1 MKDQNK
7 NISGNL
13 MQPPDVEPKVHDR
26 REFLKCMGAWA
37 GTGLVLT
44 MAGGI
49 LSSCTIGD
57 AVPGILSFVQI
68 SDTHIGFGKDPN
80 PKVTETL
87 QSLVDKINA
96 MPTRPPFVLHTGD
109 LTHLSKPEEF
119 DTLQEILKGLKTD
132 QIFYV
137 PGEHDVF
144 SDQGEEYMKRFGK
157 GTLGKGWQS
166 FDHNGTHYIGLNN
179 VVAASSG
186 PTPGS
191 FKNGGNEGLGALGAE
206 QLGWLAKD
214 VAGLSASTPIVV
226 FTHVPLWAVYPQWG
240 WGTEDSE
247 QALSYLKK
255 FGSVTVLNGHIHQVM
270 QKVEGNITFHTA
282 RSTAYP
288 QPAPGAAPSPG
299 PMKDLPAGQLGKTIG
314 ITQVRYLE
322 RDRSLA
328 VVDTSLG

>member
-1 MKDQNK
+1 MNNK
-7 NISGNL
+7 NNTDVLEESG
-13 MQPPDVEPKVHDR
+13 KRSGYDR

-37 GTGLVLT
+37 GTGLVLA
-44 MAGGI
+44 MAGGV
-49 LSSCTIGD
+49 LTSCRIED
-57 AVPGILSFVQI
+57 AVPGVLSFVQI

-80 PKVTETL
+80 PHVADTL

-96 MPTRPPFVLHTGD
+96 LPQRPPFVLHTGD

-119 DTLQEILKGLKTD
+119 DTLDQILKGLKTD

-144 SDQGEEYMKRFGK
+144 SDQGAEYLKRFGK
-157 GTLGKGWQS
+157 GTQGKGWQS
-166 FDHNGTHYIGLNN
+166 FNHNGTHYIGLNN

-186 PTPGS
+186 PQPGT

-206 QLGWLAKD
+206 QLAWLQND

-247 QALSYLKK
+247 QALSYLKR

-270 QKVEGNITFHTA
+270 QKVEGNVTFHTA

-288 QPAPGAAPSPG
+288 QPEPGTAPAPGPI
-299 PMKDLPAGQLGKTIG
+299 KDLPADRLSKTIG
-314 ITQVRYLE
+314 VTQIRYVE
-322 RDRSLA
+322 TNKSLA
-328 VVDTSLG
+328 IVDTALG

>member
-1 MKDQNK
+1 MNIENSETSPAAKKDY
-7 NISGNL
+7 
-13 MQPPDVEPKVHDR
+13 DR
-26 REFLKCMGAWA
+26 RDFLKCMGVWA

-44 MAGGI
+44 MAGGV
-49 LSSCTIGD
+49 LTSCKIED
-57 AVPGILSFVQI
+57 AAPGVLSFVQI

-80 PKVTETL
+80 PHVADTL

-96 MPTRPPFVLHTGD
+96 LPRRPPFVLHTGD

-119 DTLQEILKGLKTD
+119 DTLDQILKGLKTD

-144 SDQGEEYMKRFGK
+144 SDQGAEYLKRFGK
-157 GTLGKGWQS
+157 GTQGKGWQS
-166 FDHNGTHYIGLNN
+166 FDHSGTHYIGLNN

-186 PTPGS
+186 QTPGS
-191 FKNGGNEGLGALGAE
+191 FKNGGNEGLGALGQE
-206 QLGWLAKD
+206 QLNWLQKD

-247 QALSYLKK
+247 QALSFLKR
-255 FGSVTVLNGHIHQVM
+255 FGSVTVLNGHIHQAM

-288 QPAPGAAPSPG
+288 QPAPGAAPAPG
-299 PMKDLPAGQLGKTIG
+299 PMKDLPAGQLGKTVG
-314 ITQVRYLE
+314 ITQVRYVE
-322 RDRSLA
+322 KDKSLA
-328 VVDTSLG
+328 VVDTSLA